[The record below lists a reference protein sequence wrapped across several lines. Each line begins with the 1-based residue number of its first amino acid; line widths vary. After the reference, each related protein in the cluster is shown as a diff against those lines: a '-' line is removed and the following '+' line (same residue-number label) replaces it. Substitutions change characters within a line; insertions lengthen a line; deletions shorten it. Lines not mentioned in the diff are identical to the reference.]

1 MYGRMPEINKPNY
14 PIESV
19 DRALRLLSIL
29 CTRSSVS
36 LSEVAEELSITRS
49 SAHRLAAMFLW
60 HGYARQDTRTKDYL
74 VGPRLLELGLG
85 ALRHIEMAGH
95 ARPLLREI
103 AERFDETVHL
113 VALNRTAVA
122 YIDGIESSK
131 ALRAGLRIGMSRPA
145 HATAAGKV
153 LLARLPVAELDALYP
168 DPQLPSSTPNTIVRR
183 ADLDQELT
191 RIRARGYALNNQ
203 ESEPGLSAV
212 AVALPDP
219 TDFIQTA
226 VSVAIPSMRADDAF
240 VSELGRL
247 LSERAGGLAGPH

>member
-1 MYGRMPEINKPNY
+1 MLEINKPNY

-29 CTRSSVS
+29 CTRSVVS
-36 LSEVAEELSITRS
+36 LADVADELSITRS
-49 SAHRLAAMFLW
+49 SAHRLAAMFIW
-60 HGYARQDTRTKDYL
+60 HGYARQDARTKDYV

-85 ALRHIEMAGH
+85 VLRHIEIAGH
-95 ARPLLREI
+95 ARPLLRDI

-113 VALNRTAVA
+113 VALNRTAVS
-122 YIDGIESSK
+122 YIDGIESTK

-153 LLARLPVAELDALYP
+153 LLAQLPAAELDALYP
-168 DPQLPSSTPNTIVRR
+168 DPELPPSTPNTIVRR
-183 ADLDQELT
+183 ADLDDELA

-219 TDFIQTA
+219 TDFIQAA
-226 VSVAIPSMRADDAF
+226 VSVAIPSMRADDAL
-240 VSELGRL
+240 VAELSRL
-247 LSERAGGLAGPH
+247 MVERVGGPVESG